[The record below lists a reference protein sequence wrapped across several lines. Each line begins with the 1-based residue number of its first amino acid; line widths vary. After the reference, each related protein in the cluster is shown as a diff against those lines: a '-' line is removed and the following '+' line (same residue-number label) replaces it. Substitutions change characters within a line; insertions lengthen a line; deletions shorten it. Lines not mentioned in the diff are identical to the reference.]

1 MSPQSSPAG
10 QALTV
15 VPCFADLGQEEEL
28 SPRSESKIHLE
39 RTRSNTTSH
48 IPAKGTTSFILTQP
62 NELLYPIDQYYTH
75 THTHPLNK
83 KHLTSTPPMMLSL
96 PTSPPLAVTRSLLQ
110 LQQSQI
116 NLATRERQITKGW
129 IVNTHS
135 STFSSSLWSTVNSET
150 APPWVSKMQRESPT
164 DATVTVHLST
174 TTNVT
179 VVPEVSPEGND
190 NEKRK
195 P

>member
-1 MSPQSSPAG
+1 MRLLAKKVRRSYLPKALFFSPKAKTYLAVGVSPQSSPAG

-75 THTHPLNK
+75 THTHTPFEQETP
-83 KHLTSTPPMMLSL
+83 HLYTTNDAKPPNFA
-96 PTSPPLAVTRSLLQ
+96 PTSSYTFPPA
-110 LQQSQI
+110 I
-116 NLATRERQITKGW
+116 AT
-129 IVNTHS
+129 
-135 STFSSSLWSTVNSET
+135 
-150 APPWVSKMQRESPT
+150 
-164 DATVTVHLST
+164 
-174 TTNVT
+174 
-179 VVPEVSPEGND
+179 
-190 NEKRK
+190 K
-195 P
+195 PNKSCH